1 MTHRR
6 RPLKHD
12 GIGPLL
18 AGDRLWFGSDL
29 LRVLHDRVSVF
40 SLSDLPLSFGLF
52 LSHRVSL
59 SRSLLSISQ
68 VSLPFPTGLIPLQF
82 YLLLLGSPTLSS
94 LCSGEKKTEE
104 RRKNK
109 RRKRKVGKEEG
120 CGSRFYII
128 IFIFVSRENFFIR
141 YFYYFNI
148 NLLWGWRSKF
158 VSILFVKI
166 FC

>member
-104 RRKNK
+104 
-109 RRKRKVGKEEG
+109 EG
-120 CGSRFYII
+120 CGSRFYILI
-128 IFIFVSRENFFIR
+128 YLNVLRIFFFCVSYSDF
-141 YFYYFNI
+141 
-148 NLLWGWRSKF
+148 
-158 VSILFVKI
+158 
-166 FC
+166 